1 MENKKLIMKK
11 LFLLLALLPM
21 FVFAQQPKGK
31 GVVVEHTYYSLSYIE
46 EHEQPEWVYYL
57 LTADMVKGEAERGD
71 DFRPDE
77 KVETGSADLSDY
89 KSSGY
94 DRGHLCPAA
103 DMKQS
108 EEAMSETFFMSNM
121 SPQTPSFNRGVWAR
135 LEQKVRDWVL
145 ADDSLYVVTG
155 PVFIE
160 NIGTIGANKVTVPG
174 FYYKVLYSPKRNKM
188 QAFLLPNRDGLKAD
202 WATYSVSV
210 DLLEWLTGVD
220 FYAEMADDV
229 ETKLESVND
238 YDSWSAGEAKKLEK
252 TQSPT
257 TAKATAQQ
265 CKGTA
270 KSTGQ
275 RCKTRTTNP
284 NGYCDAHQSQDP
296 KK

>member
-1 MENKKLIMKK
+1 MKK
-11 LFLLLALLPM
+11 LFLLLVLLPL
-21 FVFAQQPKGK
+21 FAFAQQPKGK

-57 LTADMVKGEAERGD
+57 LTADMVKGEASRGD
-71 DFRPDE
+71 DFRPDA
-77 KVETGSADLSDY
+77 KVKTGSAELSDY

-108 EEAMSETFFMSNM
+108 DEAMSETFFMSNM

-135 LEQKVRDWVL
+135 LEQKVRDWAL

-160 NIGTIGANKVTVPG
+160 NIGAIGANKVTVLG

-202 WATYSVSV
+202 WETYSVSV
-210 DLLEWLTGVD
+210 DLLEWLTGID
-220 FYAEMADDV
+220 FYEAMADDV
-229 ETKLESVND
+229 EAKLESEND
-238 YDSWSAGEAKKLEK
+238 YDSWSAVATKQVEK
-252 TQSPT
+252 SQVIITSKV
-257 TAKATAQQ
+257 AAQQ
-265 CKGTA
+265 CKGIA
-270 KSTGQ
+270 KSTGL
-275 RCKTRTTNP
+275 RCKTRTTNV
-284 NGYCDAHQSQDP
+284 NGYCDAHQYQAP
-296 KK
+296 K

>member
-1 MENKKLIMKK
+1 MKK
-11 LFLLLALLPM
+11 LFLLLVFLPL
-21 FVFAQQPKGK
+21 FVFAQPPKGN

-57 LTADMVKGEAERGD
+57 LTADMVKGTAERKN
-71 DFRPDE
+71 DFRPDV
-77 KVETGSADLSDY
+77 KVKTGSAELSDY

-94 DRGHLCPAA
+94 DKGHLCPAA
-103 DMKQS
+103 DMKLS
-108 EEAMSETFFMSNM
+108 DKAMSETFFMSNM

-135 LEQKVRDWVL
+135 LEQKVRDWAL
-145 ADDSLYVVTG
+145 AEDSLYVVTG

-160 NIGTIGANKVTVPG
+160 NIGVIGANKVTVPG

-202 WATYSVSV
+202 WETYSVSV
-210 DLLEWLTGVD
+210 DLLEWLTGID
-220 FYAEMADDV
+220 FYEAMADDV
-229 ETKLESVND
+229 EAKLESEND
-238 YDSWSAGEAKKLEK
+238 YDSWSVGNTEQIEK
-252 TQSPT
+252 TQVIT
-257 TAKATAQQ
+257 TAKVASQQ
-265 CKGTA
+265 CKGIA

-275 RCKTRTTNP
+275 RCKTRTINA

>member
-1 MENKKLIMKK
+1 
-11 LFLLLALLPM
+11 
-21 FVFAQQPKGK
+21 
-31 GVVVEHTYYSLSYIE
+31 
-46 EHEQPEWVYYL
+46 
-57 LTADMVKGEAERGD
+57 
-71 DFRPDE
+71 
-77 KVETGSADLSDY
+77 
-89 KSSGY
+89 
-94 DRGHLCPAA
+94 
-103 DMKQS
+103 
-108 EEAMSETFFMSNM
+108 MSETFFMSNM

-135 LEQKVRDWVL
+135 LEQKVRDWAL

-160 NIGTIGANKVTVPG
+160 NIGTIGVNKVTVPG

-229 ETKLESVND
+229 EAKLESAND
-238 YDSWSAGEAKKLEK
+238 YDSWSAVEAKKLEK

-265 CKGTA
+265 CKGIA